1 MILRWFTR
9 KPEDDHAL
17 ALCNRVIEASR
28 QPALYQSAQV
38 PDTFEGRFESLA
50 LHAFLTMRRL
60 RELPAPAGDVAQELV
75 DHVFSH
81 LDIGL
86 RQAGIGDVSVPK
98 RMKKLAQGF
107 YGRVEAYEAAL
118 AAQDHAALVAALE
131 RNVASGQD
139 ATPLADYVHASIAAL
154 ATFDL
159 DRLLT
164 TGPEFP
170 ALNP

>member
-1 MILRWFTR
+1 MILSLFKR
-9 KPEDDHAL
+9 KPADDHAL
-17 ALCNRVIEASR
+17 TLCNRVIEASR
-28 QPALYQSAQV
+28 QPALYQSGQV

-50 LHAFLTMRRL
+50 LHTFLLMRRL
-60 RELPAPAGDVAQELV
+60 RALPAPAGDVAQELV

-81 LDIGL
+81 L

-118 AAQDHAALVAALE
+118 EAQDRTALIAALT

-139 ATPLADYVHASIAAL
+139 QAPLADYVNASVAAL
-154 ATFDL
+154 ASFDL

-164 TGPEFP
+164 SGPKFP
-170 ALNP
+170 ALNG